1 MAKLALYLFGPPRVE
16 LDGQPI
22 EINRRKSLALLIFL
36 ALHPGMRSRD
46 SLATLFWPGYSQT
59 HARGNLRR
67 ALFILK
73 QALPGEWFE
82 TNRQHLA
89 LRQDADIWV
98 DVVAF
103 RCAAQERTTAEELE
117 RAVEIFDHAFLDGF
131 TLPDAAE
138 FDDWLTSERESLT
151 RELADTLELLV
162 QYLCRPARLCS
173 R

>member
-1 MAKLALYLFGPPRVE
+1 MT
-16 LDGQPI
+16 
-22 EINRRKSLALLIFL
+22 
-36 ALHPGMRSRD
+36 RSPQCSGRE
-46 SLATLFWPGYSQT
+46 YSQT

-82 TNRQHLA
+82 TSRQHLA

-117 RAVEIFDHAFLDGF
+117 RAVGHL
-131 TLPDAAE
+131 
-138 FDDWLTSERESLT
+138 
-151 RELADTLELLV
+151 
-162 QYLCRPARLCS
+162 
-173 R
+173 